1 MYEFY
6 SIYNFYTISWCK
18 HYFGVINVPPQLMN
32 FPASVTYTCQEISP
46 LLADRHPMHLDG
58 GFWGK
63 SAQEGCVLTFDKN
76 LLFFSWSIIWH
87 AYNANIMMIKIEFM
101 FMLFYVIIN
110 QDPYQIHN
118 VHFSNSSLT
127 VWPAHY
133 KLGHNRSA

>member
-18 HYFGVINVPPQLMN
+18 HYFGVINVPPQRMN
-32 FPASVTYTCQEISP
+32 FPSSVTYTCQGISP
-46 LLADRHPMHLDG
+46 LLADWHPMHLDW

-87 AYNANIMMIKIEFM
+87 AYNANIMIIKIEFM